1 MQMDE
6 SVIDIADKVSSK
18 VFNGSENYS
27 NFSFTIIKTTES
39 NSLVKK
45 SKREAKLSDLFTSIH
60 KKLFPRGEIY
70 DFYLENDDQKA
81 ELIIDKILA
90 EVDQLLTI
98 KNKFNALKKNML
110 NKKEYININDNNRNR
125 KSPNLKKI
133 KIEKNKKNC
142 NNFKKIAQ
150 SVRVFEKT
158 EDKVINPLNSNETKY
173 AQNLNLI
180 NPPLSITRNQR
191 KMTFYQKHFAKKI
204 KSEKFIFKNI
214 ERNIKKEI
222 IGEEKK
228 RPNSFG
234 WKAKIK
240 KIVYVIRHYS

>member
-1 MQMDE
+1 
-6 SVIDIADKVSSK
+6 
-18 VFNGSENYS
+18 
-27 NFSFTIIKTTES
+27 
-39 NSLVKK
+39 
-45 SKREAKLSDLFTSIH
+45 
-60 KKLFPRGEIY
+60 
-70 DFYLENDDQKA
+70 
-81 ELIIDKILA
+81 
-90 EVDQLLTI
+90 
-98 KNKFNALKKNML
+98 ML
-110 NKKEYININDNNRNR
+110 NKKNYININDNNHNG

-142 NNFKKIAQ
+142 HNFKNIAQ
-150 SVRVFEKT
+150 SVRFFEKT

-180 NPPLSITRNQR
+180 NPPLSITRNQI
-191 KMTFYQKHFAKKI
+191 KMTLNQKHFTKKI

-228 RPNSFG
+228 RANSGG